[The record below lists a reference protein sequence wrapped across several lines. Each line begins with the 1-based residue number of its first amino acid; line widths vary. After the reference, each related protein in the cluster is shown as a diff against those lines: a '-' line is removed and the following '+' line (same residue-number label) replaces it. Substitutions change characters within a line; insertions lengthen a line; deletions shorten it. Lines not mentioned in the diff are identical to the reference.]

1 MTRVS
6 DDRRFL
12 RRLRRREEAAFSEL
26 VRLHQDRIFSVV
38 YRMLGDREE
47 ARDVSQEV
55 FVTVFRRID
64 DFRGDSGLSTW
75 LYRVAVNHCKNRIR
89 HTRRRGRG
97 RTSSVDEL
105 TDAQWAAATN
115 GAGGP
120 SGTGLR
126 APERPDDLLAAR
138 RLAERLQARLDAL
151 DPGLRALIVLRDI
164 EGLSYAEIAAVTGQP
179 LGTVKSR
186 IHRGRLALRRD
197 EGPDGG
203 WR

>member
-12 RRLRRREEAAFSEL
+12 RRLRRRDEAAFSEL

-47 ARDVSQEV
+47 ARDVAQEV

-97 RTSSVDEL
+97 RTSSVDDM
-105 TDAQWAAATN
+105 TDAQWAAATT

-126 APERPDDLLAAR
+126 APDRPDDLLAAR

-203 WR
+203 SR